1 MSYALGSKLVPG
13 QHNLLI
19 PDLPSPQR
27 LIEPGLPYAPYIEH
41 GSWAT
46 GRPDI
51 ARYGRDP
58 YRGLAGGL
66 GQMSAEEE
74 AREEGRRLAE
84 EARRVI
90 RDKLPLW
97 SMTATGTVAGLA
109 GGIAGGLL
117 SKTWLGAIAGA
128 ALGGVVGYG
137 AGSMIQKAAAAPQ
150 APNGTGGLA
159 GVLAVL

>member
-1 MSYALGSKLVPG
+1 MSYALGSKLIPG
-13 QHNLLI
+13 QHNLLV

-27 LIEPGLPYAPYIEH
+27 LIEQGLPYAPYIEH

-58 YRGLAGGL
+58 YRGLADL
-66 GQMSAEEE
+66 TVEEE
-74 AREEGRRLAE
+74 AREEGRRIAE
-84 EARRVI
+84 EARSVI
-90 RDKLPLW
+90 REKLPLW

-150 APNGTGGLA
+150 EPNGTSGLA
-159 GVLAVL
+159 GILAVL